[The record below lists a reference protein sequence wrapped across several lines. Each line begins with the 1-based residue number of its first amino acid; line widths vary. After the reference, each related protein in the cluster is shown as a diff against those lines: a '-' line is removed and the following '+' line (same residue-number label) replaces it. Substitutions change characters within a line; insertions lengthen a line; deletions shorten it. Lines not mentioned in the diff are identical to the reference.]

1 MLGGCV
7 LHEIQLLGSFEVA
20 DKTTVERLVKMLLQ
34 MHVETSFCFEDFI
47 TLRTLLLDCFRRNV
61 F

>member
-1 MLGGCV
+1 M
-7 LHEIQLLGSFEVA
+7 LHEIQLLGSFKVA

-34 MHVETSFCFEDFI
+34 MHVETSLCFKDFI
-47 TLRTLLLDCFRRNV
+47 TLRTLLLDCFRRDV